1 MMQKEKENSMSGTF
15 TNWLKGQAVDAAK
28 DFAMD
33 LFRGDDDDGGGG
45 SQGGLMSG
53 TVRLPGAYSISP
65 DPLDRAARTEMAR
78 VVDPMSAMAFYS
90 SAFRA
95 AVRQARGTTRQRLR
109 AKGRVV

>member
-1 MMQKEKENSMSGTF
+1 
-15 TNWLKGQAVDAAK
+15 
-28 DFAMD
+28 
-33 LFRGDDDDGGGG
+33 
-45 SQGGLMSG
+45 
-53 TVRLPGAYSISP
+53 
-65 DPLDRAARTEMAR
+65 MAR

>member
-1 MMQKEKENSMSGTF
+1 MMQKEKEDSMSTF

-33 LFRGDDDDGGGG
+33 LFNGDDDGGGG
-45 SQGGLMSG
+45 NQGGLMSG

>member
-1 MMQKEKENSMSGTF
+1 MQKEKEDNMSGTF
-15 TNWLKGQAVDAAK
+15 GNWLKGQAIDAAK

-33 LFRGDDDDGGGG
+33 LFRGDDDGGGGG
-45 SQGGLMSG
+45 SQGRLMSG

>member
-1 MMQKEKENSMSGTF
+1 MKKGFILSFGKKIIDFSFSLSKAFLFAVENEI
-15 TNWLKGQAVDAAK
+15 K
-28 DFAMD
+28 
-33 LFRGDDDDGGGG
+33 
-45 SQGGLMSG
+45 
-53 TVRLPGAYSISP
+53 ISP

>member
-1 MMQKEKENSMSGTF
+1 MQKEKENSMSTF

-33 LFRGDDDDGGGG
+33 LFKGDDDGGGGG

-65 DPLDRAARTEMAR
+65 DPLDRAAGTEMAR

>member
-1 MMQKEKENSMSGTF
+1 MQKEKENSMSGTF

-28 DFAMD
+28 D
-33 LFRGDDDDGGGG
+33 
-45 SQGGLMSG
+45 
-53 TVRLPGAYSISP
+53 ISP

>member
-1 MMQKEKENSMSGTF
+1 MQKEKENSMSGTF

-28 DFAMD
+28 YFAMY
-33 LFRGDDDDGGGG
+33 LFNGDDDGGGG
-45 SQGGLMSG
+45 NQGGLMSG